1 MSFVEMITP
10 TNAAAAGANASSSS
24 DASVFTNEE
33 ISMIQEMFLHGNGA
47 ALAMEP
53 LKIIVDDAMIS
64 EKDFQI
70 SDISITDGGL
80 GLKADE
86 LMLSADD
93 ATSVLLSPI
102 GSDATFLN
110 QFLFDEKD
118 AMEAFYLEAID
129 PFQSSPVKPE
139 ETKKAKAVAPRPAS
153 PSPIDRA
160 SADAEKTLIAL
171 RSKVEALTKMY
182 YTRCHRL
189 NGGSEDSAVSVEKV
203 KLVHAIGKLQRIAQ
217 GLSKMNAQLVKETTS
232 VTEQSASFMGQM
244 RGELNDAEKIVAS
257 INEQACADAIKEAT
271 KRAMEFCVAGDT
283 KEIMGWAHKSAINE
297 NHTVS
302 YSFEKECKSANTRD
316 IMRKT
321 RECMSSS
328 EQLSRVHCGSAEVQV
343 LKKLSTNA
351 AVVVYDV
358 ANKDATRV
366 DRVLAVSYRVELSDN
381 RVLIGLC
388 SMNPLTSSS
397 ENMRW
402 MDCSMWQIH
411 ESKAD
416 GALAIASCGQFAYPS
431 REEAKTMA
439 TEIVCSHMKWENH
452 AVGPAFHI

>member
-10 TNAAAAGANASSSS
+10 TTASAGASSS

-33 ISMIQEMFLHGNGA
+33 ISMIQEMFLNGNGA
-47 ALAMEP
+47 AIAMEP

-80 GLKADE
+80 ALKADE

-129 PFQSSPVKPE
+129 PFQSSPVKSE
-139 ETKKAKAVAPRPAS
+139 ETKKVKAGAPRPAS
-153 PSPIDRA
+153 PSPIERA
-160 SADAEKTLIAL
+160 NADAEKTLITL

-189 NGGSEDSAVSVEKV
+189 NGGSEDSAVNVGKV
-203 KLVHAIGKLQRIAQ
+203 KLVHAIEKLQRITQ

-232 VTEQSASFMGQM
+232 TTQQSASFMDHM
-244 RGELNDAEKIVAS
+244 SGELNDAEKIVAS
-257 INEQACADAIKEAT
+257 VNEQACADAITEAT
-271 KRAMEFCVAGDT
+271 KRATDFSVAGDA

-297 NHTVS
+297 SHTVS
-302 YSFEKECKSANTRD
+302 YSFEKECKSASMRD

-328 EQLSRVHCGSAEVQV
+328 EQLSRVVCGSAKVRV
-343 LKKLSTNA
+343 LKKLSANA
-351 AVVVYDV
+351 AVVLYDV
-358 ANKDATRV
+358 TSKDATRV
-366 DRVLAVSYRVELSDN
+366 DRVLAVSYHVELSDN

-388 SMNPLTSSS
+388 SMNPAASSS
-397 ENMRW
+397 ENVRW

-411 ESKAD
+411 EAKSD
-416 GALAIASCGQFAYPS
+416 GAFAISSCGQFAYPS
-431 REEAKTMA
+431 REEAEAMA
-439 TEIVCSHMKWENH
+439 TEMVCSHMKWENQV
-452 AVGPAFHI
+452 VGPVFHI